1 MSIRCC
7 TVLACALAL
16 AVFLG
21 ATGSA
26 YALDCSAADTLN
38 CGERS
43 KREVLGIG
51 KGVPTSGTFCFTNF
65 GYNEAFLYRV
75 QIDTLTQIIV
85 SQRSSPTN
93 ATSVFLLGS
102 CNESDCVLT
111 LSGGLDGT
119 DLTVCLSPG
128 TFYLAVS
135 TTLSTNVSF
144 DIDLACIGCIV
155 TPVESSSW
163 GELKSRYK

>member
-1 MSIRCC
+1 MSNRLC
-7 TVLACALAL
+7 TIALCVLAAWA
-16 AVFLG
+16 ALG
-21 ATGSA
+21 AAAPA
-26 YALDCSAADTLN
+26 YALDCSAADTLT
-38 CGERS
+38 CGARS

-51 KGVPTSGTFCFTNF
+51 KGVPTAGTFCLTNN

-75 QIDTLTQIIV
+75 QVDTLTQIIV

-102 CNESDCVLT
+102 CDENDCVWT
-111 LSGGLDGT
+111 VTGGLNGI

-135 TTLSTNVSF
+135 TTLTTNVSF
-144 DIDLACIGCIV
+144 DIDVACMDCIV

-163 GELKSRYK
+163 GALKSRYE